1 MVAALINKKR
11 MFPVDRVIRNQ
22 RLSITEEKGL
32 EGVGRRCVS

>member
-11 MFPVDRVIRNQ
+11 GFAVDRVVRNQ
-22 RLSITEEKGL
+22 RLSITEEEGL